1 MGELMTVSAPVNLP
15 VGPLGR
21 HGTGW
26 WGAVT
31 LIVSEAALFVYLLF
45 SYFYT
50 AATAHAGWLLEP
62 APSLKRA
69 LPNTLL
75 LLASSV
81 AVWIGE
87 RGILRRKRSQ
97 ALLSFALALILG
109 AIFVY
114 VQWLEW
120 QTRSYGVGTSSYAS
134 LYYLTTG
141 MHIAHVLVGLIVLA
155 AIFLWTALGYFG
167 PQRYIAVSAA
177 ALYWHFVNVVSV
189 LVFAAFYLTPY
200 LGFGR

>member
-1 MGELMTVSAPVNLP
+1 MSELTLSRPVNLP
-15 VGPLGR
+15 VGPLAR

-26 WGAVT
+26 WGAAT
-31 LIVSEAALFVYLLF
+31 LVVSEAALFVYLLF
-45 SYFYT
+45 AYFYT
-50 AATAHAGWLLEP
+50 AATAHTGWLLEP
-62 APSLKRA
+62 SPRLNLA

-75 LLASSV
+75 LLSSSV
-81 AVWIGE
+81 AVWVGE
-87 RGILRRKRSQ
+87 RGIIRQHRWQ
-97 ALLSFALALILG
+97 ALAGFGSALIMG
-109 AIFVY
+109 VVFIY

-120 QTRSYGVGTSSYAS
+120 QTKSYGVGASSYAS

-141 MHIAHVLVGLIVLA
+141 MHIAHVVVGLVVLA

-177 ALYWHFVNVVSV
+177 SLYWHFVNVVSV